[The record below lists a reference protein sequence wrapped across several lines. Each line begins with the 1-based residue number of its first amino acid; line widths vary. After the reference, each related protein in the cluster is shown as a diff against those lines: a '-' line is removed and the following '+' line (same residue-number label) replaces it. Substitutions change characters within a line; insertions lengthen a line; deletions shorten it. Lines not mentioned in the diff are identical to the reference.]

1 MSEQPAHRGA
11 KLVIVD
17 GDELCCGDQARC
29 HRARL
34 EVRRQPVR
42 DRVAHRHAH
51 DVAGSDCGGDPSG
64 LARLDAG
71 EPHARARPG
80 PQREPREEAA
90 SADRGDDGQLA
101 GRLAVELAPDRGLP
115 GDDKRVVVR
124 RDERDPLRGAELQRV
139 PLGGLIVR
147 AVLDQLDRVG
157 AKGLDLR
164 S

>member
-71 EPHARARPG
+71 ERPG